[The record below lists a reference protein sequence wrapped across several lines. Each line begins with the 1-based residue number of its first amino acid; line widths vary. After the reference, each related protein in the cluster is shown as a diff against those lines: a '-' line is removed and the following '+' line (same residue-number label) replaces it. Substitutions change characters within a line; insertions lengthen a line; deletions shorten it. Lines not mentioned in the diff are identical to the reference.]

1 MVYQDKHL
9 TCRDCGEIFVFSAGE
24 QEFYA
29 TKGFE
34 NEPVRCPGCR
44 AARKHRNSSGN
55 GRRPR
60 EMHQAV
66 CASCGNMAEVPFRP
80 SSDRPVYCKD
90 CFQSKGRW

>member
-1 MVYQDKHL
+1 MYQDKSL

-29 TKGFE
+29 AKGFE
-34 NEPVRCPGCR
+34 NEPVRCPACR
-44 AARKHRNSSGN
+44 AARKRNSSS

-60 EMHQAV
+60 EMFQAV
-66 CASCGNMAEVPFRP
+66 CASCGNVADVPFRP

-90 CFQSKGRW
+90 CFQSKSRW